1 MESTNTA
8 TWAWPG
14 CVQGLARGRLS
25 RTAVLSLSLFLLLF
39 GVACDD
45 STGKPVLTVLADSS
59 LEDAFGAL
67 SESFERSNPDIDV
80 RFRFEDSNRLVQW
93 LRNGAVADLVVT
105 ASTSTM
111 QELEAAGL
119 VQRPSTLTSNVL
131 LVATRD
137 GLTGFNAFED
147 LANQGLRV
155 AVAAPGTA
163 AGAYADAGILSAA
176 AGLGEGWKQS
186 VLSNLLERE
195 ADTRAVLGKVR
206 TSAAD
211 AGIVYR
217 SDLTSLAT
225 DVAIGALPF
234 PARLG
239 LAVVYPAALTAR
251 PPEVVLAKALFD
263 FMLSD
268 NGQAIL
274 EGFGFGASQ

>member
-1 MESTNTA
+1 MA
-8 TWAWPG
+8 IL
-14 CVQGLARGRLS
+14 C
-25 RTAVLSLSLFLLLF
+25 LSLLLLLV
-39 GVACDD
+39 GATCED
-45 STGKPVLTVLADSS
+45 SAGKPVLTVLADSS
-59 LEDAFGAL
+59 LKDAFGAL
-67 SESFERSNPDIDV
+67 SESFERANPDADV
-80 RFRFEDSNRLVQW
+80 RFRFEDSNSLIQR
-93 LRNGAVADLVVT
+93 LRNGDVADLVVT
-105 ASTSTM
+105 AGTSTM
-111 QELEAAGL
+111 QELETAGL

-131 LVATRD
+131 MVATRD

-147 LANQGLRV
+147 LANQGLRI
-155 AVAAPGTA
+155 AVAAPGTS

-176 AGLGEGWKQS
+176 AGLGEDWKQS
-186 VLSNLLERE
+186 VLSNMLERE
-195 ADTRAVLGKVR
+195 ADTRAVLEKVR

-251 PPEVVLAKALFD
+251 PPEVVLAKAFFD

-268 NGQAIL
+268 DGQAIL

>member
-1 MESTNTA
+1 
-8 TWAWPG
+8 
-14 CVQGLARGRLS
+14 
-25 RTAVLSLSLFLLLF
+25 
-39 GVACDD
+39 
-45 STGKPVLTVLADSS
+45 
-59 LEDAFGAL
+59 
-67 SESFERSNPDIDV
+67 
-80 RFRFEDSNRLVQW
+80 
-93 LRNGAVADLVVT
+93 
-105 ASTSTM
+105 M

-195 ADTRAVLGKVR
+195 ADTRAVLERVR